1 MCRSSSLLTRI
12 LNEIRLLAQI
22 RPKARH
28 YGTPTSQRC
37 RHSTAKPIRDGI
49 WRPQIFVV
57 AYLIAQVTPTIYRW
71 RFQNVRLLRKR
82 NGKIKSVWNL
92 HFCPEVFVEIV
103 ISPGSALTLSVSSV
117 YVYGH

>member
-1 MCRSSSLLTRI
+1 MCRPSHLLTRI

-28 YGTPTSQRC
+28 YWTPTSQRC
-37 RHSTAKPIRDGI
+37 RHSTAEPIRDGI

-71 RFQNVRLLRKR
+71 RFQNVRLLRKVKEMA
-82 NGKIKSVWNL
+82 N
-92 HFCPEVFVEIV
+92 
-103 ISPGSALTLSVSSV
+103 
-117 YVYGH
+117 